1 MPKLYWKVLM
11 LKFPKN
17 KIFRSKEYKAYIR
30 TLPCLVCG
38 KASDPHH
45 EVGGGIG
52 IKGPDLFS
60 IPLCREH
67 HREREDIGIE
77 TFWDKYSMDRWKT
90 IAETLARIWEIKE
103 NEGP

>member
-1 MPKLYWKVLM
+1 M

-17 KIFRSKEYKAYIR
+17 KIYRSEEYKAYIR

-38 KASDPHH
+38 KPSDPHH

-60 IPLCREH
+60 LPFCRGH
-67 HREREDIGIE
+67 HREREDTGIK
-77 TFWDKYSMDRWKT
+77 TFWDKYNMDRWQT
-90 IAETLARIWEIKE
+90 IAETLAGYVETL
-103 NEGP
+103 EGEK